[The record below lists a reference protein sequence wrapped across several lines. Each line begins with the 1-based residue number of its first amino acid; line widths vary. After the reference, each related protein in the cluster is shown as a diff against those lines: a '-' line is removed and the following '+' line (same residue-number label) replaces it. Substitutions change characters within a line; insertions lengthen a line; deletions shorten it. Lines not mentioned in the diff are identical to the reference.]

1 MKRLTLFI
9 VALCTTAFAFAQ
21 KEIEEDDAY
30 KGFKPE
36 YMFTGGSINVGFS
49 NWGTNLGATPQLGY
63 SLTNWLDAGI
73 VLGFTYASQRYSS
86 GEKLRQTIVGPGA
99 FVRLFPFGGMTESGI
114 QGLFAT
120 GQFEHNFIRQK
131 YIYIGGTNTYKVEA
145 NSLLVGLGYAS
156 GKQGRNSP
164 YYYFSLS
171 FDVLKNINS
180 PYVNQYGDVL
190 PAINAGFNIPLFQGQ
205 RGRR

>member
-1 MKRLTLFI
+1 MKRLALLT
-9 VALCTTAFAFAQ
+9 VALFTTSFLFAQ
-21 KEIEEDDAY
+21 REKEDDDSY

-63 SLTNWLDAGI
+63 SIANWLDAGV
-73 VLGFTYASQRYSS
+73 VLGFTYASQRYNS
-86 GEKLRQTIVGPGA
+86 GEKIRQTIVGPGA
-99 FVRLFPFGGMTESGI
+99 FLRLFPFGGMTESGI
-114 QGLFAT
+114 QGLFFS
-120 GQFEHNFIRQK
+120 GQLEHNFIRVK
-131 YIYIGGTNTYKVEA
+131 DIYIGGTAVYKVDA
-145 NSLLVGLGYAS
+145 NSFLAGIGYAS

-171 FDVLKNINS
+171 FDLLKNANS